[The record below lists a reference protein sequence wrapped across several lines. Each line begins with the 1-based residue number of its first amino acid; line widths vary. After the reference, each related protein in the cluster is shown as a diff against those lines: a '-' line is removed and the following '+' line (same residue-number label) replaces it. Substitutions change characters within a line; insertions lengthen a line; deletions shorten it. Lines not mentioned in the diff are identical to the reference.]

1 MSRKHISRRRE
12 AGTPPN
18 HTQPNNTHQAPVTTM
33 DAFSNPAARIGFGTM
48 DLLQATEY
56 PVTRL
61 TQNYQLLTS
70 LYRDN
75 WIVQNIVATIP
86 NDIVRKWY
94 TLRSGVTPECMDQMA
109 RLERSTQLRRKLLLG
124 MYWGRLYGGAAGL
137 ILVRGQDDLSR
148 PLDLDAVLPG
158 SFLGLQIL
166 DRWSGVYPEMEL
178 VTDPSD
184 PDFGLPA
191 FYTVREEASGQMVAR
206 VHHSRIL
213 RFIGRELPWQE
224 QVTELYWGE
233 SEIEAVYSE
242 VVKRD
247 NVSGN
252 IAALTFRANVN
263 YMESDGLDQLLGTAN
278 TEMQRRF
285 WNMMQAQAV
294 MESNFGTRIVNR
306 GDAIHNTQYTFTGLP
321 DVYDRVMMD
330 VAGAARTP
338 VTKLFGRS
346 AAGLNSTGEDDL
358 QNYYDYIDGLRE
370 NEFRPMIERLLPI
383 MALSAWG
390 EIPDDLDIDFPPM
403 WTPDAKEIAEI
414 AERKTGAVIS
424 AYQNDLLDAGT
435 AMEELQALA
444 DETGIFGKISDESI
458 EAGRGQTYTKSR
470 MLADPMA
477 GLEMGAG
484 PDQAEE
490 EAEADENGEEDGD
503 GKDKA
508 EKQ

>member
-1 MSRKHISRRRE
+1 MSKKRNTRRTR
-12 AGTPPN
+12 ADTKQN
-18 HTQPNNTHQAPVTTM
+18 QTQQAPVTMM
-33 DAFSNPAARIGFGTM
+33 DAFSNPAARIGYGTM

-56 PVTRL
+56 PMTRM

-86 NDIVRKWY
+86 NDIIRKWY
-94 TLRSGVTPECMDQMA
+94 EIKSSIAPEYIDQMT
-109 RLERSTQLRRKLLLG
+109 RLERRTQIRKKILLG

-137 ILVRGQDDLSR
+137 ILIKGQDDMSQ
-148 PLDLDAVLPG
+148 PLDLDMVLPG
-158 SFLGLQIL
+158 SFLGLQVL
-166 DRWSGVYPEMEL
+166 DRWSGVYPENEL
-178 VTDPSD
+178 VTDPENV
-184 PDFGLPA
+184 DFGLPA
-191 FYTVREEASGQMVAR
+191 YYTIRDESSGQLIAK
-206 VHHSRIL
+206 VHHSRII

-233 SEIEAVYSE
+233 SEIEAVYNE
-242 VVKRD
+242 IMKRD

-285 WNMMQAQAV
+285 WNVMRAQAI
-294 MESNFGTRIVNR
+294 MESNFGTRIINK
-306 GDAIHNTQYTFTGLP
+306 GDAIHNTQYTFTGLS

-346 AAGLNSTGEDDL
+346 PAGLNATGESDM

-370 NEFRPMIERLLPI
+370 TELRSIIERLLPI

-390 EIPDDLDIDFPPM
+390 MIPDDLDIDFPPM

-414 AERKTGAVIS
+414 AERKSGAVIA
-424 AYQNDLLDAGT
+424 AYQNDLLDASE
-435 AMEELQALA
+435 AMQELQELT
-444 DETGIFGKISDESI
+444 DETGMFGKISDERI
-458 EAGRGQTYTKSR
+458 AAGKGQTYTHSK
-470 MLADPMA
+470 MMADPLA
-477 GLEMGAG
+477 GLNLPREPALEVEW
-484 PDQAEE
+484 Q
-490 EAEADENGEEDGD
+490 NGS
-503 GKDKA
+503 
-508 EKQ
+508 

>member
-1 MSRKHISRRRE
+1 MAKRKNRRVRADTKKNIANQATIS
-12 AGTPPN
+12 
-18 HTQPNNTHQAPVTTM
+18 TM
-33 DAFSNPAARIGFGTM
+33 DAFSNPAARIGFGTL

-56 PVTRL
+56 PMTRM

-94 TLRSGVTPECMDQMA
+94 EIKSSIAPEYLDQMSK
-109 RLERSTQLRRKLLLG
+109 LERKTQLRKKLLLG
-124 MYWGRLYGGAAGL
+124 MYWGRLYGGAVGVIL
-137 ILVRGQDDLSR
+137 IKGHDDMSQ
-148 PLDLDAVLPG
+148 PLDLDMVMPG

-166 DRWSGVYPEMEL
+166 DRWTGVYPDGEL

-184 PDFGLPA
+184 VDFGLPA
-191 FYTVREEASGQMVAR
+191 YYTIRDEASGQMVAR
-206 VHHSRIL
+206 VHHSRVV
-213 RFIGRELPWQE
+213 RFIGRELPWME

-233 SEIEAVYSE
+233 SEIEAIYNE

-263 YMESDGLDQLLGTAN
+263 YMESEGLDQLLGTAN

-285 WNMMQAQAV
+285 WNVMQAQAI
-294 MESNFGTRIVNR
+294 MENNFGTRVINK

-346 AAGLNSTGEDDL
+346 PAGLNATGEADL

-370 NEFRPMIERLLPI
+370 TEFRAVIERLLPV

-390 EIPDDLDIDFPPM
+390 MIPDDLSIDFPPM

-414 AERKTGAVIS
+414 AERKSGAVIV
-424 AYQNDLLDAGT
+424 AYQNDLLDAAT
-435 AMEELQALA
+435 AMQELQNLEE
-444 DETGIFGKISDESI
+444 ETGLFGKISNDDI
-458 EAGRGQTYTKSR
+458 EAGKGKTYTQRKL
-470 MLADPMA
+470 MNDPLA
-477 GLEMGAG
+477 GLELPRE
-484 PDQAEE
+484 PDIEE
-490 EAEADENGEEDGD
+490 EF
-503 GKDKA
+503 
-508 EKQ
+508 